1 MDRQIMRD
9 LFDGVISASMI
20 LDVDADFRA
29 AVQAARGRLMPDRIG
44 KAGQLQEWAEDWD
57 TDAPEPHHRHV
68 SHLYGLYPSLQIR
81 ADTAPALVAA
91 ARKSLE
97 LRGDEA
103 TGWGL
108 GWRLNLWA
116 RLRDGKRAAN
126 VLTRL
131 LSPDRSYPNLFDA
144 HPPFQIDGNFGGAS
158 GIIEMLVQSRVGEVL
173 LLPALSPNWANGEI
187 KGVRARGGIE
197 VEVSWKGG
205 TLRGATFRGARDGL
219 VKVFYQDLH
228 ATLVLIDGKPGT
240 VRLSDGVLV
249 TS

>member
-57 TDAPEPHHRHV
+57 TEAPEPHHRHV
-68 SHLYGLYPSLQIR
+68 SHLYGLYPSLQID
-81 ADTAPALVAA
+81 ADTAPALAAA

-103 TGWGL
+103 TGWGI

-116 RLRDGKRAAN
+116 RLRDGKRA
-126 VLTRL
+126 
-131 LSPDRSYPNLFDA
+131 
-144 HPPFQIDGNFGGAS
+144 
-158 GIIEMLVQSRVGEVL
+158 
-173 LLPALSPNWANGEI
+173 
-187 KGVRARGGIE
+187 
-197 VEVSWKGG
+197 
-205 TLRGATFRGARDGL
+205 
-219 VKVFYQDLH
+219 
-228 ATLVLIDGKPGT
+228 
-240 VRLSDGVLV
+240 
-249 TS
+249 